1 MKKTISQMGWMSGLA
16 VMILGIGAHT
26 AFGFGKWKETDTLAV
41 IQPGEVLQYSVS
53 WNFLRLG
60 TIAVV
65 TKHDSSAEDPNR
77 CLLVMHVLSN
87 PDLPFVD
94 IREFNE
100 SKVDVRS
107 LMSDAFRGTHCG
119 GEDCLEVRYEYQRE
133 SRKVDVAQWLQ
144 TGEKPL
150 VPDTSFSCPPF
161 VDGPS
166 LFFFA
171 RAHSLDRGNLDVPTL
186 VNGVMAS
193 TRLEFDGTGE
203 PVELECL
210 DYPVA
215 SRKISGF
222 ADWRGGG
229 AAGMTGRF
237 TGWLSDDAEAVPLV
251 AEMEILLGSIRIE
264 LEAWQRTG
272 WTPPSADDDYTQLS
286 RN

>member
-1 MKKTISQMGWMSGLA
+1 
-16 VMILGIGAHT
+16 
-26 AFGFGKWKETDTLAV
+26 V

-60 TIAVV
+60 TIAVL
-65 TKHDSSAEDPNR
+65 TRDDSTSEDPHR

-100 SKVDVRS
+100 SKVDARTLTTDS
-107 LMSDAFRGTHCG
+107 YRGTHCG
-119 GEDCLEVRYEYQRE
+119 GDDCTEVRYEYRQDA
-133 SRKVDVAQWLQ
+133 RKVDVVEWLQ
-144 TGEKPL
+144 AGEKPQA
-150 VPDTSFSCPPF
+150 PDTSFPCLPF
-161 VDGPS
+161 VDGPG

-171 RAHSLDRGNLDVPTL
+171 RAHSLDRGNLEVPTL
-186 VNGVMAS
+186 VDGIMAS
-193 TRLEFDGTGE
+193 TRLEFDGTSE
-203 PVELECL
+203 PIELECL

-222 ADWRGGG
+222 ADWKGGS
-229 AAGMTGRF
+229 AAGVTGRF

-264 LEAWQRTG
+264 LEAWHRTG

-286 RN
+286 RK